1 MGSKLINRCSTLLVT
16 RKIQIKTK
24 YFYTTLQSLQLCP
37 TLCHPMDYSPL
48 DSSVHGILQARIL
61 VWVANA
67 LLQGIFLT
75 RGLNLHLLCLLQWKP
90 DSLPLSHQ
98 GSLYFTRKI
107 VNIDNSQSMR
117 MRVTPLVGVYK
128 LVKPSGKEIWL
139 YLSRLKIPMSLVQQC
154 NFCESVESKIY
165 SSMCIYYARMSIV
178 SIAVLLITLGT
189 ENKEKSRSFG
199 QAK

>member
-1 MGSKLINRCSTLLVT
+1 
-16 RKIQIKTK
+16 
-24 YFYTTLQSLQLCP
+24 
-37 TLCHPMDYSPL
+37 
-48 DSSVHGILQARIL
+48 
-61 VWVANA
+61 
-67 LLQGIFLT
+67 
-75 RGLNLHLLCLLQWKP
+75 
-90 DSLPLSHQ
+90 
-98 GSLYFTRKI
+98 
-107 VNIDNSQSMR
+107 MR

-189 ENKEKSRSFG
+189 GNKEKSRSFG